1 MLDILIQNG
10 VVIDGTGKQAFRAD
24 VAIRAGRIARVAEGI
39 EQEAKRTIEAQ
50 GLHVAPG
57 FIDPHTHSDL
67 TLLVNPPAHSK
78 IHQGVTT
85 EVIGNCGS
93 SPAPLLGAAVEEVRD
108 EAKSLG
114 LEVSVA
120 GRSQPGS
127 DDAELH
133 TGEKPLILQ
142 MRPVKR
148 VTPGLKP

>member
-10 VVIDGTGKQAFRAD
+10 VVIDGTGKQAFTAD
-24 VAIRAGRIARVAEGI
+24 VGITAGRIGLVAEGI
-39 EQEAKRTIEAQ
+39 EQEAERTIEAQ
-50 GLHVAPG
+50 GLHLAPG
-57 FIDPHTHSDL
+57 FIDI
-67 TLLVNPPAHSK
+67 TLLVNPPSHIK